1 MKYNTPDFPI
11 FPVGTLLRLTPKTE
25 QNSQKDHGEFLEVDP
40 DFTFFFDVGT
50 HRTIWKTKQPFNFF
64 SSEFDKDV
72 LVYLGQGYTSDGYSN
87 RHYIEVLH
95 PRLGILCWHAHY
107 VYRLESIKTFL
118 DTFERINTESDEPDQ

>member
-1 MKYNTPDFPI
+1 MKHDTPDFPI
-11 FPVGTLLRLTPKTE
+11 FPVGTLLRFATKAE
-25 QNSQKDHGEFLEVDP
+25 QNPKKDDGFPEVNS
-40 DFTFFFDVGT
+40 DFTFFFDIGT
-50 HRTIWKTKQPFNFF
+50 HRAIAESRKPFYYF
-64 SSEFDKDV
+64 SSDYDKDV
-72 LVYLGQGYTSDGYSN
+72 VVYLGQGYTSDGYSH